1 MFTENFCKEV
11 IPRHTTQQ
19 HLKTARKATLTSVFS
34 TYLIPIKICAP
45 LIFTHLACAKIK
57 GSKFAQYESLEIRGR
72 RKNVMNEKM
81 ANLQ

>member
-45 LIFTHLACAKIK
+45 LIFAHLACTKIK
-57 GSKFAQYESLEIRGR
+57 GSKFALCKYAKVKGR
-72 RKNVMNEKM
+72 RKNSTNE
-81 ANLQ
+81 